1 MESQMRTLCIL
12 TCAAAALIA
21 TGTAASAQMGGGGSG
36 QTTRPSYD
44 NPRDYDRDRYGN
56 ETYYRRDTWFG
67 PRYGYNYD
75 AYEYGDDRPARKTK
89 KTIAK
94 KRIYDDD
101 DDD

>member
-1 MESQMRTLCIL
+1 MKIL
-12 TCAAAALIA
+12 
-21 TGTAASAQMGGGGSG
+21 AASAIAVTLLAASPALAQNFNTG
-36 QTTRPSYD
+36 RPSFD

-89 KTIAK
+89 KKIAK